1 MSNYEFIS
9 VIIVMRNEE
18 NYIEKCLLSIL
29 NQDYPKDKY
38 EVIVVD
44 GESTDKSVDIVSKYV
59 DEFNVKII
67 NNPKRNLASGWNLGI
82 KNAKGNIVIRPDA
95 HSTIEPDFIKK
106 NIETLA
112 EKTDAVCVGG
122 KINSICNGSF
132 IAKSI
137 SSVLSSPFGVGNSQF
152 RIGNKAQYVDTVA
165 YGAYRKYIFDK
176 CGYFNEHLDRNQ
188 DLEMHSRIKE
198 SGGKFYFNPDIKS
211 NYYTRN
217 TFKGFVTQAYRN
229 GKWNIITLNWQKNAL
244 SIRHLIPLI
253 FVLSMLLNIVMSFI
267 VNKWKYILLAEVVS
281 YILAMIIGAIK
292 IGINNGIT
300 YALISPLLFLS
311 LHVSYGIG
319 SMVGIIS
326 LLKLKL
332 QRS

>member
-1 MSNYEFIS
+1 MENYEFIS

-18 NYIEKCLLSIL
+18 EYIEKCLLSIL

-38 EVIVVD
+38 EIIVVD
-44 GESTDKSVDIVSKYV
+44 GESTDKSVEIVSKYV
-59 DEFNVKII
+59 DKFNIKII

-82 KNAKGNIVIRPDA
+82 KSSKGNIVIRPDA
-95 HSTIEPDFIKK
+95 HSTIEKDFIKK
-106 NIETLA
+106 NIETLID
-112 EKTDAVCVGG
+112 KPDAVCVGG

-132 IAKSI
+132 IANAI

-165 YGAYRKYIFDK
+165 YGAYKKDIFEK
-176 CGYFNEHLDRNQ
+176 CGYFNEYLDRNQ
-188 DLEMHSRIKE
+188 DLEMHSRIKQ
-198 SGGKFYFNPDIKS
+198 SGGKFYFNPEIKS

-244 SIRHLIPLI
+244 SIRHLIPLM
-253 FVLSMLLNIVMSFI
+253 FVLSIIFNILLSFAI
-267 VNKWKYILLAEVVS
+267 EKWIYILLLEVVA
-281 YILAMIIGAIK
+281 YTLAMSVGSFKIAIK
-292 IGINNGIT
+292 SGIL
-300 YALISPLLFLS
+300 YALVSPILFLS
-311 LHVSYGIG
+311 LHTSYGIG
-319 SMVGIIS
+319 SIVGIKE

-332 QRS
+332 